1 MLLFFCFASVFVKA
15 QDISIAADNDN
26 VINNRQ
32 IPSQPDSGGI
42 VQKAVQLAQSMHEK
56 ARNYYEIRQRNM
68 FILPMVSWNNYDRWY
83 QGICVFSNP
92 VAKKRL
98 NYTFCPS
105 WSFSTS
111 SFLISGKIS
120 YLALGNETGR
130 YINPEFSFRSYSYD
144 RATGLSPDY
153 LSLHPGTE
161 FFFGYGDSVRTG
173 INVKLKYHHVFQKH
187 LVWNPTLGLYQ
198 AEDRSYN
205 VFQVLVKTH
214 LLRFADENKQTLNL
228 EMNRVMGKIS
238 LTEEHVFRMVNPK
251 KRLYFRLFAGAF
263 LYSQLPSDIDYRF
276 RLSGVNGSDDYMYEL
291 PFFGRSE
298 PDFNMLSGQMYP
310 FDGYFKTPTP
320 LGQTWNWLI
329 AVNLR
334 ADLPGILPVQFYFDA
349 GTYSDAKVIV
359 PSSSGIP
366 WNAGLVVTIRKDI
379 AEIYIPLFFSN
390 DIRDVFE
397 LNNVNFL
404 RRITWMVRFDKLSI
418 TELLKKK

>member
-15 QDISIAADNDN
+15 QDISIAADWDKVFDN
-26 VINNRQ
+26 IH
-32 IPSQPDSGGI
+32 ISSQPDSGGI
-42 VQKAVQLAQSMHEK
+42 VLKTVRFTQKINEK
-56 ARNYYEIRQRNM
+56 ARNYYEIRQRNV
-68 FILPMVSWNNYDRWY
+68 FILPMVSWNNYNRWY
-83 QGICVFSNP
+83 PGVCVFSNP
-92 VAKKRL
+92 VEEKRL
-98 NYTFCPS
+98 NYTICPS

-111 SFLISGKIS
+111 SFLVSGKIS
-120 YLALGNETGR
+120 YLAGSTETGK
-130 YINPEFSFRSYSYD
+130 YIKPGFSFRTYGYN
-144 RATGLSPDY
+144 RASGLSPDF

-161 FFFGYGDSVRTG
+161 FHFGYRDSVRTG
-173 INVKLKYHHVFQKH
+173 INVKLKYHHVFQEH
-187 LVWNPTLGLYQ
+187 LVWDPSFGRYQ
-198 AEDRSYN
+198 VEDRNYN

-251 KRLYFRLFAGAF
+251 KGLYFRLFAGAF
-263 LYSQLPSDIDYRF
+263 LYSQLPSEIDFRF
-276 RLSGVNGSDDYMYEL
+276 RLSGLSGNDDYMYEL

-298 PDFNMLSGQMYP
+298 SDFNLLSGQMYP

-320 LGQTWNWLI
+320 LGQTWDWLI

-366 WNAGLVVTIRKDI
+366 WNAGLVVTISKDI
-379 AEIYIPLFFSN
+379 AEIYIPLFMSN

-418 TELLKKK
+418 TEMLKKK